1 DKHGNGSLR
10 TDVKTFS
17 RETWW
22 LQPPTETL
30 RKQLEEELKL
40 SEHDVRSHAWYHG
53 PIPTEVSESLLLN
66 HGDFLVRDSQSSH
79 GDFVLSSC
87 WEQKTLHLP
96 IRRTVVPST
105 HTYPRV
111 QYSLEEGEGEEGK
124 AFSSLQALVHFYVG
138 GRAALTRG
146 GGAQMVQPVNRTLPL
161 SYLETRP
168 VLLRVPL
175 GAAALPG
182 GDSPPKHLFS
192 EHLERKL
199 KVPQGSELVEMLSS
213 FLVQSVDVTEP
224 HQTLLLSPAAP
235 PSSRTSSPNTTRP
248 SPHRPS
254 SDHCYTELCP
264 GPQSYVDRLQAED
277 GVHPLRTEDG
287 DVYFSPV
294 METLSCFK
302 PSRYTSA
309 LMPQDN
315 KPLEVGILRRVK
327 EVLVDVDPRTAAKH
341 ITKADCTVAR
351 ILQVTPE
358 VQRMMG
364 VSSGL
369 ELLTLPHGQQLR
381 LDLLERFQTMAI
393 MLAVHVLGCTGTS
406 EERAGLLHKLIQV
419 AAELK
424 SGMGNMFG
432 FAAVMRALELPQV
445 SRLEQT
451 WTALRQRHTE
461 GAILYDKHF
470 ESFPLSSTTFPH
482 MVPLLSLLEKSGA
495 SQDTEPWDSGD
506 AGVDVVMFHL
516 GAART
521 IAQLGG
527 NYRSNAES
535 KLQGFQEQPEVME
548 LFLTDFQMRLL
559 WGSRGAEADQ
569 ALRYHKFQQVLTA
582 LSNKLEPPISKP

>member
-1 DKHGNGSLR
+1 
-10 TDVKTFS
+10 
-17 RETWW
+17 
-22 LQPPTETL
+22 
-30 RKQLEEELKL
+30 
-40 SEHDVRSHAWYHG
+40 
-53 PIPTEVSESLLLN
+53 
-66 HGDFLVRDSQSSH
+66 
-79 GDFVLSSC
+79 
-87 WEQKTLHLP
+87 
-96 IRRTVVPST
+96 
-105 HTYPRV
+105 
-111 QYSLEEGEGEEGK
+111 
-124 AFSSLQALVHFYVG
+124 
-138 GRAALTRG
+138 
-146 GGAQMVQPVNRTLPL
+146 M
-161 SYLETRP
+161 
-168 VLLRVPL
+168 
-175 GAAALPG
+175 
-182 GDSPPKHLFS
+182 
-192 EHLERKL
+192 
-199 KVPQGSELVEMLSS
+199 
-213 FLVQSVDVTEP
+213 
-224 HQTLLLSPAAP
+224 
-235 PSSRTSSPNTTRP
+235 
-248 SPHRPS
+248 
-254 SDHCYTELCP
+254 
-264 GPQSYVDRLQAED
+264 DRLRAED
-277 GVHPLRTEDG
+277 GVRPLRTEDG
-287 DVYFSPV
+287 DVFFPPV

-302 PSRYTSA
+302 PSRYTSP
-309 LMPQDN
+309 LMPRDN

-327 EVLVDVDPRTAAKH
+327 EVLADVDPRTAARH

-393 MLAVHVLGCTGTS
+393 MLAVHVLGCTGTT

-461 GAILYDKHF
+461 GAVLYEKTLRPFLKGTDAGR

-482 MVPLLSLLEKSGA
+482 VVPLLSLLERSGA
-495 SQDTEPWDSGD
+495 GQDPEPWDSTEV
-506 AGVDVVMFHL
+506 GVDVVMFHL

-521 IAQLGG
+521 VAQLGG

-535 KLQGFQEQPEVME
+535 KLQGFQEQAEVME

-569 ALRYHKFQQVLTA
+569 ALRYHKFQRVLTA
-582 LSNKLEPPISKP
+582 LSNKLEPPIRKH